1 MYPAVQR
8 RSPLQSLPLP
18 ARTAGLLL
26 AASLLV
32 GACTEATPGREEA
45 RPAESA
51 PPTPSPTPS
60 PSSEPAAVGPVER
73 IEAHLRALDRIARRS
88 GGTRAAGSKGYDRS
102 VAYVSRRMRSWGY
115 EIERVGFDFDHFEQL
130 SPFRVESLGPRRVYV
145 DGRDVRAMVY
155 SGSGR
160 VTGPVEPV
168 DFDLHSD
175 EHDGAGCSSDDFSGF
190 PSGAVAL
197 VRPGNCYYRDQVVN
211 AQEAGAEAVFI
222 SFPEFTR
229 ATGVLRPTLLSGE
242 GIEIPALAATDDT
255 GVQLARSR
263 PRVRLRVRTRDTPR
277 RGVSLIAQRRRV
289 DGDVLMVGGH
299 LDSVIDGPGINDN
312 GSGIATILEMARV
325 VGEKRPDAA
334 VRFGFWGGEEIGLLG
349 STAYVEGLSSEEAAS
364 IEAYLNFDMVASPNF
379 VRYVYDDGVAP
390 SGSDAITE
398 VFTRY
403 FKKRGIEFETIDLG
417 GRSDHGAFIEEGI
430 PVGGLFTG
438 AEMLKSRR
446 QRRDY
451 GGRAGESMD
460 SCYHRACDDID
471 NINEEVL
478 GEMASAIRHALF
490 ALLAR

>member
-1 MYPAVQR
+1 M
-8 RSPLQSLPLP
+8 QSFVLP
-18 ARTAGLLL
+18 ARKAGF
-26 AASLLV
+26 LLV
-32 GACTEATPGREEA
+32 ALSLAGACTETAPGREEA
-45 RPAESA
+45 SPVESA
-51 PPTPSPTPS
+51 RPSPS
-60 PSSEPAAVGPVER
+60 PSSEPPTVGPVER

-88 GGTRAAGSKGYDRS
+88 DGTRATGSKGYDRS

-115 EIERVGFDFDHFEQL
+115 EIERPGFDFDRFEQL
-130 SPFRVESLGPRRVYV
+130 SPSQVQSLRPRRDFV
-145 DGRDVRAMVY
+145 DGRDLRAMVY
-155 SGSGR
+155 SSSGR
-160 VTGPVEPV
+160 VSGRVEPV
-168 DFDLHSD
+168 DFDLRSN

-211 AQEAGAEAVFI
+211 AQEAGAGAVFI

-229 ATGVLRPTLLSGE
+229 STGALRPTLLSGE
-242 GIEIPALAATDDT
+242 GIEIPALALTDGT

-263 PRVRLRVRTRDTPR
+263 PRVRLSVRTRYAQR

-325 VGEKRPDAA
+325 VAEKRPDAR

-349 STAYVEGLSSEEAAS
+349 STAYLEGLSSEETAS
-364 IEAYLNFDMVASPNF
+364 IEGYLNFDMVASPNF
-379 VRYVYDDGVAP
+379 VRYVYDDGIAP

-403 FKKRGIEFETIDLG
+403 FMKRGIEFETIDLG
-417 GRSDHGAFIEEGI
+417 GRSDHGAFIQEGI

-438 AEMLKSRR
+438 AEMLKTRR
-446 QRRDY
+446 QQQDY
-451 GGRAGESMD
+451 GGRAGVSMD
-460 SCYHRACDDID
+460 ECYHRACDDID

-478 GEMASAIRHALF
+478 GEMAGAIRHTLF
-490 ALLAR
+490 TLLGR